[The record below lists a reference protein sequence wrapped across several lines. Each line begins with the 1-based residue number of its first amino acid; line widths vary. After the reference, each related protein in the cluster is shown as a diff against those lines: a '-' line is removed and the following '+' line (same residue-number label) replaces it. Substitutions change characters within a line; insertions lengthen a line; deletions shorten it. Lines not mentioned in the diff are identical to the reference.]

1 MRYIVKPSN
10 YFNVN
15 NMSLIYVPKRSH
27 LFTNQVTSRDIAP
40 NIYLKGTPTCN
51 TPSLNSNGNEIATTE
66 FVNEKTSI
74 NVSNFE
80 ANFSETV
87 KTKIQSVINYIDF
100 YHITVPYFKV
110 ENKINVIAEVS
121 TNITLP
127 PNIEFGSV
135 ITVVNRS
142 GSYVTVNTQEGQL
155 LYNTLYLPPEGSN
168 TININNNSTTTFTI
182 IKNTTTG
189 IISWSVSIY

>member
-1 MRYIVKPSN
+1 
-10 YFNVN
+10 
-15 NMSLIYVPKRSH
+15 MSLTYVPKRSY
-27 LFTNQVTSRDIAP
+27 LFTNQVTSREIAP
-40 NIYLKGTPTCN
+40 NIYLKGTPKCN

-87 KTKIQSVINYIDF
+87 KTNIQSIVNYIDF
-100 YHITVPYFKV
+100 YHITVPYFEV

-121 TNITLP
+121 TTITLP
-127 PNIEFGSV
+127 SNIQYGSV

-142 GSYVTVNTQEGQL
+142 GSVVTVNTQEGQI

-168 TININNNSTTTFTI
+168 TININNNTTTTFTI

-189 IISWSVSIY
+189 VVSWSVSIY